1 MTHRLILMAG
11 LILTALFPLSAQT
24 NAVEIVADPTSVSF
38 ETVSMGEK
46 GFAILEKHML
56 EKSRSYH
63 LKVHFYNPQL
73 VLQQTVILPLDVR
86 TNILRT
92 DFNNGQL
99 YLLTQKTI
107 LRNELSIIKF
117 NEKYEFTEI
126 KVPLF
131 ESKEVWFFEV
141 VNNKALFAGLFD
153 ARSTAFLL
161 DMTNGT
167 IQTLQGL
174 YSQTSNL
181 VQCTFDEKWEVV
193 SIITSHYNT
202 NKDLGF
208 ELKNYDSQG
217 RLVRQHVFNPLPGY
231 QLHVSSVSDFAG
243 GRQLIAGF
251 YTLPK
256 SQGYSGIFHVML
268 DQESKKDIV
277 LTPFYEIEG
286 FFSHLGEK
294 RANKVVSKAK
304 EKVAKKGKWSTE
316 TEATLFPIQ
325 TDGNHFFLSMTFYRS
340 LQRNRNSSVITLL
353 ENQSTRY
360 LALRF
365 TLNISHHMLAVVNQK
380 GELAETLHIDGQ
392 YTQQTSFNNF
402 VQSTFQGQ
410 TGLIARNEKELYG
423 GVIKPQN
430 KSPFAQSLEAHLASR
445 QFKVYNSKL
454 IEWHQNKILVTL
466 LEGQMDKVGNV
477 QRVFRVIPV
486 TVE

>member
-1 MTHRLILMAG
+1 MAG

-243 GRQLIAGF
+243 
-251 YTLPK
+251 
-256 SQGYSGIFHVML
+256 
-268 DQESKKDIV
+268 
-277 LTPFYEIEG
+277 EG
-286 FFSHLGEK
+286 
-294 RANKVVSKAK
+294 N
-304 EKVAKKGKWSTE
+304 
-316 TEATLFPIQ
+316 
-325 TDGNHFFLSMTFYRS
+325 
-340 LQRNRNSSVITLL
+340 
-353 ENQSTRY
+353 
-360 LALRF
+360 
-365 TLNISHHMLAVVNQK
+365 
-380 GELAETLHIDGQ
+380 
-392 YTQQTSFNNF
+392 
-402 VQSTFQGQ
+402 
-410 TGLIARNEKELYG
+410 
-423 GVIKPQN
+423 
-430 KSPFAQSLEAHLASR
+430 
-445 QFKVYNSKL
+445 
-454 IEWHQNKILVTL
+454 
-466 LEGQMDKVGNV
+466 
-477 QRVFRVIPV
+477 
-486 TVE
+486 

>member
-1 MTHRLILMAG
+1 M
-11 LILTALFPLSAQT
+11 
-24 NAVEIVADPTSVSF
+24 
-38 ETVSMGEK
+38 
-46 GFAILEKHML
+46 
-56 EKSRSYH
+56 
-63 LKVHFYNPQL
+63 
-73 VLQQTVILPLDVR
+73 
-86 TNILRT
+86 
-92 DFNNGQL
+92 
-99 YLLTQKTI
+99 
-107 LRNELSIIKF
+107 
-117 NEKYEFTEI
+117 
-126 KVPLF
+126 
-131 ESKEVWFFEV
+131 
-141 VNNKALFAGLFD
+141 
-153 ARSTAFLL
+153 
-161 DMTNGT
+161 
-167 IQTLQGL
+167 
-174 YSQTSNL
+174 
-181 VQCTFDEKWEVV
+181 
-193 SIITSHYNT
+193 
-202 NKDLGF
+202 
-208 ELKNYDSQG
+208 
-217 RLVRQHVFNPLPGY
+217 
-231 QLHVSSVSDFAG
+231 
-243 GRQLIAGF
+243 
-251 YTLPK
+251 
-256 SQGYSGIFHVML
+256 
-268 DQESKKDIV
+268 